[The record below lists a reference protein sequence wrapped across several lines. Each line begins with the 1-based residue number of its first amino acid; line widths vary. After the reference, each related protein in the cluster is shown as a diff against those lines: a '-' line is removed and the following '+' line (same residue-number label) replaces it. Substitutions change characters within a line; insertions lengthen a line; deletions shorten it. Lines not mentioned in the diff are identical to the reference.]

1 MPENYNQILLT
12 TKDGRTVS
20 IVQGDGIMGRAG
32 LACEIWIAG
41 EPEPVGYLTVEKL
54 AEYLSEKCK

>member
-1 MPENYNQILLT
+1 M
-12 TKDGRTVS
+12 S

-32 LACEIWIAG
+32 QACEIWIAG
-41 EPEPVGYLTVEKL
+41 EPDPVGYLTVEKL